1 MAEGLVNH
9 YLKDEFE
16 AFSAGTMPAGIN
28 PRTAVVMEEVG
39 ADISNQTSKHLNEI
53 PDIEFDHVITLC
65 DHADASCPAYW
76 GGTKKVHIGFPDPI
90 RAKGTDDE
98 IMEQFRSV
106 RDQIREKVI
115 SYLKKGLSH
124 LNE

>member
-28 PRTAVVMEEVG
+28 PRTGMVMEEIG

-65 DHADASCPAYW
+65 DHADASCPAYL
-76 GGTKKVHIGFPDPI
+76 GGTKKVHIGFPDPVM
-90 RAKGTDDE
+90 AMGTEEE
-98 IMEQFRSV
+98 ILAQFRAV
-106 RDQIREKVI
+106 RDQIREKI
-115 SYLKKGLSH
+115 LAYLKDH
-124 LNE
+124 LTL